1 MTDIIDQA
9 NELAD
14 LHLSIALSSV
24 VTYQGESLS
33 ECDECGADI
42 PQARQVAVKG
52 CKHCAECA
60 DYFERKA
67 SQRAGR

>member
-1 MTDIIDQA
+1 MSDIIDQA

-24 VTYQGESLS
+24 VTYQGESLC

-42 PQARQVAVKG
+42 PKARQVAVKG

-67 SQRAGR
+67 KVSAR